1 MASLLSF
8 NHVHI
13 RLVGVLIFTLTV
25 FPASRAA
32 SSQLQRLRAQEWE
45 LKPHKN
51 GQL

>member
-1 MASLLSF
+1 MASPLSF

-13 RLVGVLIFTLTV
+13 RLVGVLILTLTV
-25 FPASRAA
+25 FPASTAA
-32 SSQLQRLRAQEWE
+32 SSQLQRGCAQERE